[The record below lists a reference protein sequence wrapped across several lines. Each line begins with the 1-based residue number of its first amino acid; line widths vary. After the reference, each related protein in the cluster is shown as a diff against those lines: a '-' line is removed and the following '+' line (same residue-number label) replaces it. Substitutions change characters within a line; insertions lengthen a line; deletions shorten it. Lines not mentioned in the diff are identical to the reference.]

1 MVQSPKII
9 AIVNQKGGVGKTT
22 TATNLATALSAVYKK
37 ILLIDLDPQGNAST
51 GLGIASN
58 DRNNNVYK
66 VLLGQN
72 SIAESIVET
81 TIPNLAVVP
90 ATVDLSAAEIEL
102 INMSNREY
110 VLKQVLQNA
119 RLEYDYV
126 LIDCPPSLG
135 MLTINA
141 LVAAQSIMIPLQ
153 CEFFALEGL
162 SHLLK
167 TVRLIQMRLNPTLDV
182 LGVILTMYDKR
193 NKLTEQIESDVRQYL
208 GSKVFE
214 TVIPR
219 NVKIPEASSHGKP
232 ALIYDFK
239 CPGAIAYAHLAREM
253 LLKEQNNVVRELAI

>member
-1 MVQSPKII
+1 MIKHPKII

-37 ILLIDLDPQGNAST
+37 VLLIDLDPQGNAST
-51 GLGIASN
+51 GLGIASSE
-58 DRNNNVYK
+58 RTNNVYK
-66 VLLGQN
+66 VLVGQGGIYE
-72 SIAESIVET
+72 SIAMT
-81 TIPNLAVVP
+81 AIPNLSVVP

-102 INMSNREY
+102 INMPNREY
-110 VLKQVLQNA
+110 VLKQIIQEAKLD
-119 RLEYDYV
+119 YDYI

-141 LVAAQSIMIPLQ
+141 LVAAQSIIIPLQ

-167 TVRLIQMRLNPTLDV
+167 TIKLIQMRLNPALDV

-193 NKLTEQIESDVRQYL
+193 NKLTEQIENDVRQYL

-253 LLKEQNNVVRELAI
+253 LWKEQNNIRELAI